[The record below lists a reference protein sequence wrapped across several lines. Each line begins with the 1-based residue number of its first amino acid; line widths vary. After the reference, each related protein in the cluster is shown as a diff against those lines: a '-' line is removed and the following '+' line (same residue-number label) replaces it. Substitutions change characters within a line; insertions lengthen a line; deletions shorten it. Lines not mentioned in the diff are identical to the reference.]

1 MSTLGVAAQPRPST
15 SGVDFAPVWRS
26 QNPKAEHSQRLG
38 LGEARGRNICRQP
51 LGATCPEVWQAVCME
66 DPDGWMCLWVPAP
79 SPLQSISRDV
89 TRRDVLSLLAPCVPI
104 SLSVLWL
111 SDGSNMWPSE
121 QSPGNGVFGKG
132 PQTSLNQ
139 RSAGRAQN
147 LCSAEWTSLIVR
159 PPVPEYLLRRAF
171 ATPFVIAFLK
181 SV

>member
-1 MSTLGVAAQPRPST
+1 M
-15 SGVDFAPVWRS
+15 
-26 QNPKAEHSQRLG
+26 
-38 LGEARGRNICRQP
+38 
-51 LGATCPEVWQAVCME
+51 
-66 DPDGWMCLWVPAP
+66 
-79 SPLQSISRDV
+79 
-89 TRRDVLSLLAPCVPI
+89 LSLLAPCVPI

-139 RSAGRAQN
+139 RSAGRPQN
-147 LCSAEWTSLIVR
+147 LCSAGWTSLIVR
-159 PPVPEYLLRRAF
+159 PVPEYLLRRAF